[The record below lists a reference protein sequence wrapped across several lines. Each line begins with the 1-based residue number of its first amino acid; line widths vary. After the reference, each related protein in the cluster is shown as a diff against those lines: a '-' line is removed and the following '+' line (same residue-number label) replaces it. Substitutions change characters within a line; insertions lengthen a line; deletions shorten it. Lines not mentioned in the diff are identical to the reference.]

1 MSSADVRAGSCLT
14 CYGSGETGSEWGL
27 SACPDCGGSGALPPR
42 DTLVEWRLRA
52 IERAYLPGEGAT
64 AQDVAWLAFEL
75 RRARQ
80 ALTQILALSQ
90 EFGQDRAADERL
102 ALRLRFLGNDALG
115 LYAAV
120 DASAEVQVS
129 SPEAVRRSNTHT
141 PARRP

>member
-1 MSSADVRAGSCLT
+1 MNHMELSAGSCLT
-14 CYGSGETGSEWGL
+14 CYGSGETASEWGL
-27 SACPDCGGSGALPPR
+27 SACPDCGGAGALPPR

-52 IERAYLPGEGAT
+52 IERAYLPSDSGT

-80 ALTQILALSQ
+80 ALTQMLALSQ

-120 DASAEVQVS
+120 DEHVDTPSVS
-129 SPEAVRRSNTHT
+129 PHADL
-141 PARRP
+141 